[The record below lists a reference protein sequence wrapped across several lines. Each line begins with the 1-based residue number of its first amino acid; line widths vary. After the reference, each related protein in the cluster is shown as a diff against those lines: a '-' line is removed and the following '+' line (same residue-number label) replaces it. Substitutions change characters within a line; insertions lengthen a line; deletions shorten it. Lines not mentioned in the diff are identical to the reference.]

1 MSFEDEAESFR
12 KFAELYGDKAVLLVD
27 TYDSVEGVK
36 KALQLGLPFRGVRLD
51 SGNFLEISREVRKLL
66 DEAGRTEALI
76 LASGDLNEYVIRTLA
91 EQGAPIDLFGVGTD
105 LVTSRDAP
113 SLSGIYKIV
122 EIESRG
128 VVRYTAKFS
137 ESKTSY
143 PGRKQVFRFSGADG
157 SYSHDVVGLA
167 NESFESAEPLLEPII
182 DHGALVK
189 PLPGLAEIR
198 ERTMASLARLP
209 EAYRRLQGSDAYPV
223 RKSPALEQLLESVRS
238 RYAPQPAEAG
248 RPQA

>member
-1 MSFEDEAESFR
+1 MSFEDEAEAFR
-12 KFAELYGDKAVLLVD
+12 KFAELYGAKAVLLVD

-36 KALQLGLPFRGVRLD
+36 KALRLGLPFRGVRLD
-51 SGNFLEISREVRKLL
+51 SGNLLEISREVRMLL
-66 DEAGRTEALI
+66 DDAGRTDALI

-91 EQGAPIDLFGVGTD
+91 EQDAPIDLFGVGTE

-128 VVRYTAKFS
+128 TVRYTAKFS

-143 PGRKQVFRFSGADG
+143 PGRKQVFRFAGADG
-157 SYSHDVVGLA
+157 LYSHDVIGLA
-167 NESFESAEPLLEPII
+167 SESFDGAEPLLEPII
-182 DHGALVK
+182 EQGALAK
-189 PLPGLAEIR
+189 PLPSLAQIR

-209 EAYRRLQGSDAYPV
+209 EAYRRLQSPQLYPV
-223 RKSPALEQLLESVRS
+223 SKSPALEQLLESARS
-238 RYAPQPAEAG
+238 RYAPQPATAG
-248 RPQA
+248 GPQA